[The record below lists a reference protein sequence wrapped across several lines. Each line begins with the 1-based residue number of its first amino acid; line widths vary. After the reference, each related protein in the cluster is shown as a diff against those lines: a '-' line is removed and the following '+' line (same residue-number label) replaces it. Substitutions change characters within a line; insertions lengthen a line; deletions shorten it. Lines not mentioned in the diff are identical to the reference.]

1 MGCEE
6 YAVEGQVQPQ
16 FPILSLQEGGDTDGA
31 GQQAEQLGQGIEQHG
46 VNSVMG

>member
-1 MGCEE
+1 M
-6 YAVEGQVQPQ
+6 AQASRP
-16 FPILSLQEGGDTDGA
+16 A